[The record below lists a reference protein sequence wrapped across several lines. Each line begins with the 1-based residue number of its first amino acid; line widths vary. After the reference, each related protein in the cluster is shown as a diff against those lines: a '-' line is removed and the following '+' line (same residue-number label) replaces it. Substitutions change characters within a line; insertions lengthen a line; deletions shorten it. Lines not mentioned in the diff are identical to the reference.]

1 MTKKTLG
8 IFAILLLLAAPSMS
22 FAEESKTTD
31 SNCWT
36 NDVLTVLGID
46 SHGEDT
52 VTTGSGTDSHDKDAV
67 TTDFDTDS
75 YDEDGFFL

>member
-1 MTKKTLG
+1 MTKKILG
-8 IFAILLLLAAPSMS
+8 IFTILLLLAAPSMS

-36 NDVLTVLGID
+36 DDLLTVFGID
-46 SHGEDT
+46 SHGEDA
-52 VTTGSGTDSHDKDAV
+52 VTTDSNDKDAA